1 MLLDIE
7 NVMAEYDDLMHKLFE
22 TLIMINDEEA
32 LPAISYYLKKIKQ
45 IPKDGNPNII
55 SYNYP
60 FTGLINPFDKNI
72 KAVDECKKLI
82 YDLKNIGYH
91 NEDLNDIVL
100 RLLQCEKKALII
112 FCKYYVPRNRQ
123 CEWLLFAE
131 NKINQRNLLKAIAYN
146 FYLTANIDNYELVLY
161 NIFNTNLNDKYK
173 VAVTQALLDY
183 HYDNK
188 KLSKTILNILQIK
201 R

>member
-7 NVMAEYDDLMHKLFE
+7 DVMNEFDDLMNKLFE
-22 TLIMINDEEA
+22 ILIMIDDVEA
-32 LPAISYYLKKIKQ
+32 IPTICYYLKRIKQ
-45 IPKDGNPNII
+45 IPKEGNPNIV

-72 KAVDECKKLI
+72 KAVDECKRLI

-91 NEDLNDIVL
+91 NEDLDDIVL

-123 CEWLLFAE
+123 GKWISFADE
-131 NKINQRNLLKAIAYN
+131 KINQRNLLKAIAYN
-146 FYLTANIDNYELVLY
+146 FYLTANLDNYELVLY

-173 VAVTQALLDY
+173 VPVVQALLDY
-183 HYDNK
+183 HYDSK
-188 KLSKTILNILQIK
+188 EFAKTIEKVLQLK